1 MNWKDILKA
10 PYVEDISYSSPR
22 VFIDDPNPLPKEQ
35 WDNQFLRDYS
45 SASSYGNYSTHKE
58 TNTSV
63 EVSSYGRV
71 KKDGKIQRP
80 KQHKNGDIRTLIR
93 GDTKVSHYKYSR
105 NRRNPAG
112 SDDKEK
118 TIAQVPWAVHI
129 TLLHKLGYSIPS
141 NAELLGDYGFNT
153 YGEWLKE
160 ERKNKG
166 MFKPNLPLSEKPKWV
181 KRKTIEPDAL
191 FSGTTATSDRT
202 PKQQKKINERKTLK
216 PVRGKRGKQSR

>member
-10 PYVEDISYSSPR
+10 PYVDDNRGSPR

-45 SASSYGNYSTHKE
+45 SASSYGNYATHKE

-80 KQHKNGDIRTLIR
+80 KQHKNGEIRTLIR

-105 NRRNPAG
+105 NRRWPAG
-112 SDDKEK
+112 SDDKEN
-118 TIAQVPWAVHI
+118 TIAQVPWAVNI

-160 ERKNKG
+160 ERRNETTQR
-166 MFKPNLPLSEKPKWV
+166 PIPSEKPKRV
-181 KRKTIEPDAL
+181 ERKTIEPDAL
-191 FSGTTATSDRT
+191 FSGTSATKDRT
-202 PKQQKKINERKTLK
+202 PKQQKEINARKTLQ
-216 PVRGKRGKQSR
+216 PARGRRRTR